1 MDSPIR
7 VYSLP
12 AFAGMTEAINS
23 WTFGVPILLL
33 FFFEFSDFLHE
44 DFRKIGN
51 CLTSE
56 TRSFFDLGN
65 QVGKKIENEKT
76 KRRTF
81 WYFSVM
87 KSTVS

>member
-1 MDSPIR
+1 MTLDKISQD
-7 VYSLP
+7 YSN
-12 AFAGMTEAINS
+12 FCFVS
-23 WTFGVPILLL
+23 DLLL
-33 FFFEFSDFLHE
+33 SFFEFSDFLHE

-81 WYFSVM
+81 CFFSVM
-87 KSTVS
+87 KRNLI